1 MKTIAILLASGSGSR
16 FGAELPKQ
24 YVKVRGKMILE
35 YTLDVFHSCEK
46 IDEIVIVNNPKYRM
60 KIEDLL
66 FEGTYDKVKHVLDGG
81 GSRFMSSQIGLQVCE
96 DSSKV
101 LFHDAVRP
109 LISEKIILD
118 CISALDKYQ
127 VTNVVLPCNDT
138 IIEIN
143 NNKISNVPD
152 RNHLFKVQT
161 PQGFRVSILKQA
173 YLLSK
178 NDSDYLPTDDCSV
191 VCKYMPQI
199 DIKFVHGDTKNI
211 KITHQD
217 DIAFFESNIK
227 L

>member
-46 IDEIVIVNNPKYRM
+46 IDEIVIVNNSKYRK

-66 FEGTYDKVKHVLDGG
+66 CEGTYGKVKHVLDGG
-81 GSRFMSSQIGLQVCE
+81 DSRFISSQIGLQIC
-96 DSSKV
+96 DDNSKV

-118 CISALDKYQ
+118 CISALDRYQ
-127 VTNVVLPCNDT
+127 VANVVLPCNDT

-143 NNKISNVPD
+143 NNKISNIPD
-152 RNHLFKVQT
+152 RNRLFKVQT
-161 PQGFRVSILKQA
+161 PQGFIASVLKQA
-173 YLLSK
+173 YLLSQE
-178 NDSDYLPTDDCSV
+178 DLDYFPTDDCSV
-191 VCKYMPQI
+191 IYKYMPHI
-199 DIKFVHGDTKNI
+199 DIEFVHGDTKNI